1 MLHPKNILLL
11 LLALCLAASLQ
22 ATHIVGGAFSLEH
35 TSGNSY
41 ILTLKV
47 FRDCLNGQAEFDD
60 PAPVGI
66 FDKLTNE
73 NMAQYDLT
81 LTSKERLPF
90 VGANCNNSL
99 PSGCTEVGIYTKTI
113 SLPTSRYN
121 NSDGYYFSYQRCC
134 RNGIIQNIITP
145 GDAGIAIYMEIP
157 SPRFYTNSTPKF
169 TANPNVLFCEQKLT
183 EYNFGF
189 SDADGDQLIFSMT
202 EPINGNLTK
211 SPPSEPDASPGP
223 YPKTIWSGN
232 YSNAQQIIG
241 TPSLSINSSTGQITC
256 SPLQSGT
263 YVIAIKVEEWR
274 TGVKIGEVILEL
286 QFTVS
291 QCPQANPII
300 TPKSTSGA
308 FISNSLD
315 MNVPGSICIDMESTD
330 ATDSIVMEMSNVSA
344 DTNILQK
351 PTFTKTMN
359 GFKKI
364 TNRICWTADCDL
376 PPNYVLT
383 LKVNVTDNGCPKN
396 GKASSTF
403 TIRTIPMPTISPVK
417 LLCMTLIDNA
427 ETIFYWGDS
436 TGNNPYFSKY
446 YIYRAV
452 NNQPFEL
459 LDSVSDRNINRY
471 HDVHTPDYSINNYQ
485 YFIRTVNLCHQLGA
499 TSDTLGTFQQL
510 KFIPDQQHL
519 ITVTVE
525 KNKHIKL
532 IWPKSQ
538 ETDFAQ
544 YLIYKKT
551 RTAKDFTFLH
561 QTNSLTDTTFT
572 DFDVNVSEQSYC
584 YHIVMKDTCD
594 NYGLNGLE
602 ACSILLKGMAT
613 SYANKLSWSSY
624 NYWESG
630 TASYELNVFG
640 DNSTFSKKYIVSAID
655 TVKTDD
661 NLDPLF
667 SQFSYVV
674 TAVQKVDD
682 NVIYGEGYQISG
694 SKSYSTSNEVSLP
707 QKPYLYVPNA
717 FTPNDDGLNDTWN
730 IKHLFIKDYS
740 VQVFNKW
747 GQCIFQTENKN
758 EMWSGKSPSGIISP
772 CDVYIYVINYRG
784 RDDIEHSLKG
794 NVTLLR

>member
-1 MLHPKNILLL
+1 MLHKKNILLL
-11 LLALCLAASLQ
+11 LFASCLAASLQ

-47 FRDCLNGQAEFDD
+47 FRDCLNGQAEFDN

-66 FDKLTNE
+66 FDKLTHA

-81 LTSKERLPF
+81 LTSTERLPF

-121 NSDGYYFSYQRCC
+121 NNDGYYFSYQRCC
-134 RNGIIQNIITP
+134 RNGIIQNIINP

-183 EYNFGF
+183 NYNFGF
-189 SDADGDQLIFSMT
+189 TDADGDQLVFSMT
-202 EPINGNLTK
+202 NPINGNLTK

-223 YPKTIWSGN
+223 YPKTIWSGSH
-232 YSNAQQIIG
+232 SNDQEIIG
-241 TPSLSINSSTGQITC
+241 TPSLSINSTTGEINC

-300 TPKSTSGA
+300 TQTIGGA
-308 FISNSLD
+308 FIGNTID
-315 MNVPGSICIDMESTD
+315 IKVPGAVCIDFEATD
-330 ATDSIVMEMSNVSA
+330 ATDSLFMDVSNISVDTTIVS
-344 DTNILQK
+344 K
-351 PTFTKTMN
+351 PSFISKVEGT
-359 GFKKI
+359 KKI
-364 TNRICWTADCDL
+364 SNRICWDATCDI
-376 PPNYVLT
+376 PPNYVLS
-383 LKVNVTDNGCPKN
+383 LKIEVRDNGCPKN
-396 GKASSTF
+396 GKASSIF

-452 NNQPFEL
+452 NDQPFEL
-459 LDSVSDRNINRY
+459 IDSISDKKINRY
-471 HDVHTPDYSINNYQ
+471 HDLSTPDYSTNNYK
-485 YFIRTVNLCHQLGA
+485 YFIRGVNLCGQLGA
-499 TSDTLGTFQQL
+499 TSDTLGTFEQL

-525 KNKHIKL
+525 KNKYIKL

-538 ETDFAQ
+538 EPDFAQ

-551 RTAKDFTFLH
+551 RSGKTFTLLH
-561 QTNSLTDTTFT
+561 QTNSITDTSFI
-572 DFDVNVSEQSYC
+572 DFDVEVSEQSYC

-594 NYGLNGLE
+594 NYGQSGLE
-602 ACSILLKGMAT
+602 ACSILLKGNAT
-613 SYANKLSWSSY
+613 SYANKLYWSSY

-640 DNSTFSKKYIVSAID
+640 DNSVFSKKYIVSATD
-655 TVKTDD
+655 TFKTDD
-661 NLDPLF
+661 DLDPLF
-667 SQFSYVV
+667 SQFSYIV
-674 TAVQKVDD
+674 TAVQKQES
-682 NVIYGEGYQISG
+682 NVLYGDGYQISA
-694 SKSYSTSNEVSLP
+694 SKSYSKSNEVSLP

-717 FTPNDDGLNDTWN
+717 FTPNDDGLNDSWN
-730 IKHLFIKDYS
+730 IKNLFIKNYS
-740 VQVFNKW
+740 VQVYNKW
-747 GQCIFQTENKN
+747 GQCIFQTQNKN
-758 EMWSGKSPSGIISP
+758 EMWNGKSPSGIISP
-772 CDVYIYVINYRG
+772 CDVYVYVINYSG
-784 RDDIEHSLKG
+784 RDDIEYSLKG